1 MDIAFC
7 QTFFCIH
14 SNDHVVFLYFV
25 NVIYHVDLFMYIEPS
40 LHLWNTLGNGEWFF
54 YYTVDIR
61 LICCLEFLHYNGL

>member
-1 MDIAFC
+1 
-7 QTFFCIH
+7 
-14 SNDHVVFLYFV
+14 
-25 NVIYHVDLFMYIEPS
+25 MYIEPS